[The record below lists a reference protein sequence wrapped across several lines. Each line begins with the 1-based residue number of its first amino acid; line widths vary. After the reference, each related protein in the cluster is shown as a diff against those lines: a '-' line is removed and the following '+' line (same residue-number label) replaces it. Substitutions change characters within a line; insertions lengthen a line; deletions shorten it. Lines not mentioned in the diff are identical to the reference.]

1 MAALELNDRKRVTFY
16 PREESSPMHV
26 PHSARLRNLVFALIT
41 AGSALLITAA
51 TVFADSG
58 SGPFPR

>member
-1 MAALELNDRKRVTFY
+1 
-16 PREESSPMHV
+16 MHV
-26 PHSARLRNLVFALIT
+26 PHRARVRNLVFALIT

-58 SGPFPR
+58 AGPYPR

>member
-1 MAALELNDRKRVTFY
+1 
-16 PREESSPMHV
+16 MHV
-26 PHSARLRNLVFALIT
+26 PHRARVRNLVFALIT
-41 AGSALLITAA
+41 AGSAILITAA